1 MGRQLDYVYKVPAQD
16 YRGTMTLARKLT
28 LQQIENQ
35 YYLCQ
40 KPVGIEAF
48 PVVDIPKPDG
58 IWRMHICYDRAY
70 QLSWQTQDGAGI
82 ELLINDTSVIT
93 KRTHPQETEAA
104 LVCSAPRLIAGEA
117 QMDIVADG
125 NLIEIYAENG
135 LVSMTVKLW

>member
-1 MGRQLDYVYKVPAQD
+1 M
-16 YRGTMTLARKLT
+16 
-28 LQQIENQ
+28 
-35 YYLCQ
+35 
-40 KPVGIEAF
+40 GIEAF
-48 PVVDIPKPDG
+48 PVVDTPEPDG
-58 IWRMHICYDRAY
+58 IWRMHICYDQAY
-70 QLSWQTQDGAGI
+70 QLSWQTQDGAKI